1 MKVIAVVLLFSVL
14 SQAQEIDVPEPAA
27 DPAEQVFS
35 PREENLPAVAPFF
48 RVGAGVGVQIHQGG
62 TWRNPYLDPSEF
74 HGGEWEGFNASV
86 SNLSMGVLIRPA
98 DVAVTIDNTSAWFNT
113 QGFWGDDPFMCGSVT
128 ALMGTYYPSENWSVG
143 GGGGLFLLGT
153 PFNENG
159 TLSGPAGMVSFGR
172 RLSDAA
178 FVEGRVFLGMI
189 RQEQSLMSDAKTI
202 IGINLVVN
210 ADLIF

>member
-1 MKVIAVVLLFSVL
+1 MKYLVTVLMLTAL
-14 SQAQEIDVPEPAA
+14 SFAQDAAETEPAP
-27 DPAEQVFS
+27 DQPVQLYTPAEG
-35 PREENLPAVAPFF
+35 NLPDIAPFF
-48 RVGAGVGVQIHQGG
+48 RLGAGVGVQIHQGG
-62 TWRNPYLDPSEF
+62 TWRNPYESATEF
-74 HGGEWEGFNASV
+74 HGGEWEGFNAAV

-113 QGFWGDDPFMCGSVT
+113 QGFWGDDPFMCSSVT
-128 ALMGTYYPSENWSVG
+128 AIMGTYYPSEHWSVG

-153 PFNENG
+153 PFNDNG

-178 FVEGRVFLGMI
+178 FVEGRVFLGII
-189 RQEQSLMSDAKTI
+189 RQDHSLMSDAKTI

-210 ADLIF
+210 TDLVF